1 MASFGPPPA
10 SRQPRR
16 PCGCRSGLGPAH
28 HPRLALTRPLS
39 SDRHVMTNADAT
51 WRSELPCA
59 EGTASRPRAPQAMP
73 SVTSTER
80 LCRLSSHL
88 QPRSQ
93 LCGAV
98 GAAGEVQP
106 RARDLGVPFAGEPGS
121 TNSIVDVP
129 APVFRVNC
137 IMLAPSRLLDV
148 IGFLVP
154 AGGGGRCWALHD
166 HTRRE

>member
-1 MASFGPPPA
+1 M
-10 SRQPRR
+10 
-16 PCGCRSGLGPAH
+16 H
-28 HPRLALTRPLS
+28 DH
-39 SDRHVMTNADAT
+39 
-51 WRSELPCA
+51 ELPTPSLAAVVRMTSCNLPSDGRGGARRGTELRNSPRGGAGLRA